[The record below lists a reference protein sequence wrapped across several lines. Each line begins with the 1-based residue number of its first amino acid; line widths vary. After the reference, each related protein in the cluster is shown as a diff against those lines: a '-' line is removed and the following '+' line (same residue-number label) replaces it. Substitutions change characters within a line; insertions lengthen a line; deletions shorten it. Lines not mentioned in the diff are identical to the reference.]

1 MKKHITVL
9 TTEAVSA
16 LQLQPQSVV
25 VDATYGAGGHAKE
38 ICKILRSKGT
48 FIGIDADP
56 DALTDSDLHKLKSG
70 PTIHLINDNFVNLD
84 KILESLEINEADAI
98 LADLGWRTDQF
109 EDGGKGFS
117 FTSDEPLL
125 MTYGD
130 PETYLFTA
138 HDIVNGWKEEDI
150 ANVLYGYGDERFSRR
165 IAKAIVASRAVSEIN
180 TALRLSMI
188 IESAVPHF
196 YRKGKTHPAT
206 KSFQAIRIAVND
218 ELSYLETFIDKA
230 ASFVAVDGIIAIIS
244 FHSTEDRIVKLKFK
258 ELASSGEFQIITK
271 KPITASVEEL
281 SNNPRARSA
290 KLRVIKKVE

>member
-1 MKKHITVL
+1 VKKHITVL
-9 TTEAVSA
+9 TTEAVDS
-16 LQLQPQSVV
+16 LSLRPDSVV

-38 ICKILRSKGT
+38 ICKILSSKGT

-56 DALTDSDLHKLKSG
+56 DALSDSDLHKIKSG
-70 PTIHLINDNFVNLD
+70 PAIHLINDNFVNLD
-84 KILESLEINEADAI
+84 TILESLEINEADAI

-130 PETYLFTA
+130 PENYLFTA
-138 HDIVNGWKEEDI
+138 HDLVNEWEEENI

-165 IAKAIVASRAVSEIN
+165 IAKAIVENRKISAID
-180 TALRLSMI
+180 TAKRLSEI

-196 YRKGKTHPAT
+196 YRKGKTNPAT

-218 ELSYLETFIDKA
+218 ELSYLEAFIDKA
-230 ASFVAVDGIIAIIS
+230 VSLVAVGGIIAIIS
-244 FHSTEDRIVKLKFK
+244 FHSTEDRIVKLKFR
-258 ELASSGEFQIITK
+258 ELAKTENFELLTK
-271 KPITASVEEL
+271 KPIAASDEEL
-281 SNNPRARSA
+281 SANPRSRSA